1 LAGNGPAQPERGGK
15 WWYRYGT
22 LLPDFETN
30 MPTFDPRID
39 EYIANSAGFAH
50 PIHIDNKGSH
60 AI

>member
-1 LAGNGPAQPERGGK
+1 
-15 WWYRYGT
+15 
-22 LLPDFETN
+22 